1 MSKPLVDTQYLPH
14 VSDVR
19 HVLAAGPHVTT
30 LLDENVDPALLEG
43 FLIQL
48 CALGVYMTEPVDG
61 WIRRAGEACTKV
73 EGLEEVGRQL
83 ISHAKHEA
91 GHHLMMVE
99 DTKSLVAGW
108 NQRRMPKLDAEQL
121 LAQAPT
127 PAMQE
132 YRQIHEDTINGAMPG
147 AQVAIEYEIE
157 NLSVVFAP
165 RLIEQ
170 CKRVLGP
177 DVMNSLTFIKE
188 HVELDV
194 GHTALNE
201 VMLNKLLSQKPEHAV
216 TIGKTGA
223 RALDIYLRFYGDCME
238 KAKRMLQVATA

>member
-19 HVLAAGPHVTT
+19 HVLASGPHVTT
-30 LLDENVDPALLEG
+30 LLDEKVDPALLEG

-73 EGLEEVGRQL
+73 AGLEEVGRQL

-91 GHHLMMVE
+91 GHHLMMVA

-108 NQRRMPKLDAEQL
+108 NARRMPKLDAEQL

-170 CKRVLGP
+170 CKRVLGD

-201 VMLNKLLSQKPEHAV
+201 VMLNKLLSSKPEHAV
-216 TIGKTGA
+216 IIGKTGA

-238 KAKRMLQVATA
+238 KAKKMLQVATA

>member
-19 HVLAAGPHVTT
+19 HVLASGPHVTT
-30 LLDENVDPALLEG
+30 LLDEKVDPALLEG

-73 EGLEEVGRQL
+73 AGLEEVGRQL

-91 GHHLMMVE
+91 GHHLMMVA

-108 NQRRMPKLDAEQL
+108 NARRMPKLDAEQL

-170 CKRVLGP
+170 CKRVLGEE
-177 DVMNSLTFIKE
+177 VMNSLTFIKE

-201 VMLNKLLSQKPEHAV
+201 VMLNKLLTSKPEHAV

-238 KAKRMLQVATA
+238 KAKRMLQTPTA

>member
-1 MSKPLVDTQYLPH
+1 MTKPLVEEQYLPH
-14 VSDVR
+14 VTDVR
-19 HVLAAGPHVTT
+19 HLLATGPHVTT
-30 LLDENVDPALLEG
+30 LLDPNVEPALLEA

-61 WIRRAGEACTKV
+61 WIRRAGEACVKAGMV
-73 EGLEEVGRQL
+73 DVGEKL
-83 ISHAKHEA
+83 ITHAKHEA

-108 NQRRMPKLDAEQL
+108 NKRRMPQLDAEQL

-132 YRQIHEDTINGAMPG
+132 YRQIHEETINSAMPG

-170 CKRVLGP
+170 CKRVLGD

-201 VMLNKLLSQKPEHAV
+201 VMLNKLLGQAPEHAV

-238 KAKRMLQVATA
+238 KAKRMMQVAAA

>member
-19 HVLAAGPHVTT
+19 HVLASGPHVTT
-30 LLDENVDPALLEG
+30 LLDEKVDPALLEG

-73 EGLEEVGRQL
+73 AGLEEVGRQL

-108 NQRRMPKLDAEQL
+108 NKRRMPKLDAEQL

-132 YRQIHEDTINGAMPG
+132 YRQIHEETINSAMPG

-170 CKRVLGP
+170 CKRVLGD

-201 VMLNKLLSQKPEHAV
+201 VMLNKLLGQKPEHAD

-238 KAKRMLQVATA
+238 KAKRMLQAAAA

>member
-1 MSKPLVDTQYLPH
+1 MTKPLVEEQYLPH
-14 VSDVR
+14 VTDVR
-19 HVLAAGPHVTT
+19 HLLATGPHVTT
-30 LLDENVDPALLEG
+30 LLDPNVEPALLEA

-61 WIRRAGEACTKV
+61 WIRRAGEACVKAGMV
-73 EGLEEVGRQL
+73 DVGEKL
-83 ISHAKHEA
+83 ITHAKHEA

-99 DTKSLVAGW
+99 DTKNLVASW
-108 NQRRMPKLDAEQL
+108 NARRFPKLDAEAL
-121 LAQAPT
+121 MAQAPT

-132 YRQIHEDTINGAMPG
+132 YRQIHEETIAGPMPG
-147 AQVAIEYEIE
+147 GQVAIEYEIE

-170 CKRVLGP
+170 CKAVLGP
-177 DVMNSLTFIKE
+177 DVMNSLSFIKE

-201 VMLNKLLSQKPEHAV
+201 VMLNKLLGQKPEHAA
-216 TIGKTGA
+216 TIAKTGA
-223 RALDIYLRFYGDCME
+223 RALDIYLRFYGDCMA
-238 KAKRMLQVATA
+238 KARQILQAATA